1 MQMRL
6 TGKTALIAGAS
17 RNIGKEIAVTFAREG
32 ADLVLIS
39 RSMNDDLKQAARE
52 CEGRG
57 VRALPVAADV
67 GDHQAANRAVQQ
79 SLAHFGK
86 VDVLV
91 CVAAIR
97 PHKPFWEI
105 GFDEWNQVLAVN
117 LSSTFY
123 LAKALA
129 PGWIKNGTGGS
140 IVAVGGM
147 ASLTSQPNRA
157 HVIASKTGLYGLI
170 KALALELGP
179 YGVRAN
185 LLAAGLIGTERRN
198 PEWYPEGGGVPHG
211 MVSSKSDGTPLGRAD
226 GTPLKRIGTPQ
237 EVANVALFLASD
249 ESSFVTGDRIVCAGG
264 RYM

>member
-1 MQMRL
+1 MRL
-6 TGKTALIAGAS
+6 NGKTALIAGAS
-17 RNIGKEIAVTFAREG
+17 RNIGKEIALTFAREG
-32 ADLVLIS
+32 ADLVLVA
-39 RSMNDDLKQAARE
+39 RSLNDDLKQAARE
-52 CEGRG
+52 CESRG

-67 GDHQAANRAVQQ
+67 SDPKAVNRAVQQ
-79 SLAHFGK
+79 SLDHFGK

-91 CVAAIR
+91 SVAAIR

-105 GFDEWNQVLAVN
+105 SNEECNQVLAVN
-117 LSSTFY
+117 LSATFY

-129 PGWIKNGTGGS
+129 PGWIERRTGGS

-211 MVSSKSDGTPLGRAD
+211 MVSSKPDSTPVGHSE
-226 GTPLKRIGTPQ
+226 GTPLKRVGTPQ